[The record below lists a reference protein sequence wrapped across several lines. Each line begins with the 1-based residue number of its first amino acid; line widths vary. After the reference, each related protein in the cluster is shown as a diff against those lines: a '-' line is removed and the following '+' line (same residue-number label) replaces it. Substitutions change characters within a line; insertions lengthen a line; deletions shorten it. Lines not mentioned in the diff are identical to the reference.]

1 MLLHRLK
8 LQVGRVEGEEGGPDV
23 LHQLVLVHRLHLAKV
38 EHFCRDGRG
47 VHSNNILSLK
57 HKSFSLDENIFKFSP
72 GILSWA

>member
-1 MLLHRLK
+1 MLFDRLEV
-8 LQVGRVEGEEGGPDV
+8 QVGWVEGEEGGPDV

-57 HKSFSLDENIFKFSP
+57 HENLSLEENIFNFSP

>member
-8 LQVGRVEGEEGGPDV
+8 LQVGGVEGEEGGPDV

-57 HKSFSLDENIFKFSP
+57 HENLLLEENIFNFSP